1 MTHTMTKMLFTGL
14 MLASTQIH
22 AADYDFEPGLWETT
36 WKTEIIELD
45 APPEMEKLMRSMGN
59 RPVYTETE
67 CIKDIASSFDSERD
81 KENEGEECKTTTNR
95 ISANKMEF
103 ETSCTAP
110 GEVTKTVGEIHF
122 NGKTSTAKLEMTSAS
137 AEESMNIKSTLVGNG
152 KYIGAC
158 D

>member
-1 MTHTMTKMLFTGL
+1 MTHIMTKMLFTGL

-36 WKTEIIELD
+36 WKTEIIELE
-45 APPEMEKLMRSMGN
+45 APPEMEALMRSMGN

-67 CIKDIASSFDSERD
+67 CIKDTAPAFDSEPD
-81 KENEGEECKTTTNR
+81 DENEGEECKTTTNR

-110 GEVTKTVGEIHF
+110 GEVTKTVGEMHF
-122 NGKTSTAKLEMTSAS
+122 NGKTSTAKFELTSAS
-137 AEESMNIKSTLVGNG
+137 AETSINIKSTLVGSG